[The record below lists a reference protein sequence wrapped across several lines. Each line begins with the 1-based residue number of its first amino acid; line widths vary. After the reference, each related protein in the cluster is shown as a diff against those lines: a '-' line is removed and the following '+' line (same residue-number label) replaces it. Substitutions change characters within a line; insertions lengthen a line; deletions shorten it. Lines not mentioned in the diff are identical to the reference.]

1 MNTPIPSDEQLLQAV
16 RELYDQIDPPPADL
30 ADGVLARIGVE
41 DLELEYE
48 LLSLVDSSGIT
59 GAVRG
64 DVRGAATDAGT
75 DESVTLEF
83 AGGSYRVLLRVD
95 TVDARRR
102 VDGWVVPAVPMRVSL
117 VPDPDEGG
125 PVAGHDT
132 SPDENG
138 RFEFHGVERGRFR
151 VWLHPEPAADGGS
164 TLHPFA
170 TLPFLI

>member
-1 MNTPIPSDEQLLQAV
+1 MNTPIPSDEQLLRAV
-16 RELYDQIDPPPADL
+16 RDLYDHVDPPPADL

-48 LLSLVDSSGIT
+48 LLSLVDTSGLA

-64 DVRGAATDAGT
+64 PTDAGT

-95 TVDARRR
+95 TVASRRR

-125 PVAGHDT
+125 APVAGLDT
-132 SPDENG
+132 TPDENG
-138 RFEFHGVERGRFR
+138 RFEFEHVERGRFR
-151 VWLHPEPAADGGS
+151 VWLHPEPAADGES

>member
-1 MNTPIPSDEQLLQAV
+1 MNTPIPSDEQLLRAV
-16 RELYDQIDPPPADL
+16 RELYDHVDPPPADL
-30 ADGVLARIGVE
+30 AEGVLARIGVQH
-41 DLELEYE
+41 LELEYE
-48 LLSLVDSSGIT
+48 LLSLVDTSGLA

-64 DVRGAATDAGT
+64 PTDAGT

-95 TVDARRR
+95 TVASRRR

-117 VPDPDEGG
+117 VPDADQAGEPAAGLHTMPDE
-125 PVAGHDT
+125 H
-132 SPDENG
+132 G
-138 RFEFHGVERGRFR
+138 RFEFPQVERGRFR
-151 VWLHPEPAADGGS
+151 VWLHPEPAADGES

>member
-1 MNTPIPSDEQLLQAV
+1 VNTPIPSDEQLLAAV
-16 RELYDQIDPPPADL
+16 RDLYDRIDPPPADL

-41 DLELEYE
+41 NLELEYE
-48 LLSLVDSSGIT
+48 LLSLVDTSGVN

-64 DVRGAATDAGT
+64 PTDAGT

-83 AGGSYRVLLRVD
+83 AGGSFRVLLRVD
-95 TVDARRR
+95 TVAARRR

-117 VPDPDEGG
+117 VPDRDEDGE
-125 PVAGHDT
+125 PVAGLDT
-132 SPDENG
+132 TPDENG
-138 RFEFHGVERGRFR
+138 RFEFPQVERGRFR
-151 VWLHPEPAADGGS
+151 VWLHPVPAADGGS